1 MRFCVRTG
9 RKLESQR
16 RSIKLGGLGAI
27 SPSENISINDFKHA
41 ISCVLQDIFSKKI
54 QREMM
59 RLTLWGARERVQL
72 LYVCFSPPL

>member
-41 ISCVLQDIFSKKI
+41 ISCVLQDIFSKKNTKRNDETDTVRG
-54 QREMM
+54 QGEG
-59 RLTLWGARERVQL
+59 TTF
-72 LYVCFSPPL
+72 VCLFFTPL